1 MQKNILITGYD
12 GFVAKHLAIFI
23 KKKHSFKVFVSHY
36 KNIKNKDKK
45 ITFIKCNIN
54 SIKDIKKTLLI
65 SKPSV
70 IYHLA
75 AKSRPNFSFKNPIKT
90 MQTNLIGTMN
100 LLEQCKL
107 LKSKAKI
114 IVACSSG
121 QFGKLPLK
129 ELPLTE
135 NHLYNPEHIYGLSKT
150 FTDQIS
156 YQYYKMFGLKIFRA
170 IIFNTSGPGKKEDVF
185 SDFLSQF
192 SRQIKEKKNKII
204 IKTGDLNKFRDF
216 LHVNDLVKALFLIA
230 TKGRVSDTYN
240 VCSSKFFK
248 VSSII
253 DLMKKFT
260 NKTVCVVQDQK
271 LTRKFDEKYI
281 FGSNQKL
288 KKLGWKPSSN
298 FERIFSDMLDFYQ
311 KK

>member
-1 MQKNILITGYD
+1 MKKNILITGYD
-12 GFVAKHLAIFI
+12 GFVAKHLATFL
-23 KKKHSFKVFVSHY
+23 KKKNFNIFVSHY
-36 KNIKNKDKK
+36 KNIKKRDKK

-54 SIKDIKKTLLI
+54 SLEDIRKTLLI
-65 SKPSV
+65 SKPAQ

-75 AKSRPNFSFKNPIKT
+75 AKSRPNFSFKNPIAT
-90 MQTNLIGTMN
+90 MKTNLIGTMN

-129 ELPLTE
+129 KLPLTE
-135 NHLYNPEHIYGLSKT
+135 KHLYNPEHIYGLSKT

-185 SDFLSQF
+185 SDFLTQF
-192 SRQIKEKKNKII
+192 SSQINGKKKKILL
-204 IKTGDLNKFRDF
+204 KTGDLNKFRDF
-216 LHVNDLVKALFLIA
+216 LHVNDLVKALFIIA

-253 DLMKKFT
+253 DLMKKHT
-260 NKTVCVVQDQK
+260 NKTLQVVQDKK
-271 LTRKFDEKYI
+271 LIRKFDEKYI

-288 KKLGWKPSSN
+288 RKLGWQPSNN
-298 FERIFSDMLDFYQ
+298 FEKIFRDMLVFYQ